1 MRVKETGRYVE
12 LDQYSAERICIM
24 KCYSLLFVPAKP
36 KMMRKIKSLHA
47 DGYIIDLEDSIEP
60 QNKKEA
66 LMDLLNELPEVL
78 LHAKNII
85 VRLNKD
91 NYIEEMSKL
100 NSYDVDFM
108 LPKFENFLEYKDIVK
123 LCNNHKFYAL
133 IETPLGMVNLKD
145 TASNQYISGLAFGAE
160 DFTAC
165 VGMKNDI
172 SYLMYQKSMLITYAK
187 AYGKTVYDTPSF
199 QLYDY
204 EHFKIEVNN
213 AVDLGFDGKMAINP
227 KHISYINDSF
237 SEVNLE
243 KIREI
248 VDIYEKKQSAVLTF
262 NGKVYEKM
270 HIDHMKKIIKERQSN
285 N

>member
-1 MRVKETGRYVE
+1 MN
-12 LDQYSAERICIM
+12 CH
-24 KCYSLLFVPAKP
+24 SLLFVPAKL
-36 KMMRKIKSLHA
+36 KMMRKIESLHA

-66 LMDLLNELPEVL
+66 LIELLNELPGIL
-78 LHAKNII
+78 LRAKNII

-91 NYIEEMSKL
+91 NYIDEMSKL
-100 NSYDVDFM
+100 NCYKVDFM
-108 LPKFENFLEYKDIVK
+108 LPKFEKFSDYEDIIE
-123 LCNNHKFYAL
+123 LCNNHEFYAL

-145 TASNQYISGLAFGAE
+145 IAANQYISGLAFGAE
-160 DFTAC
+160 DFTTC

-187 AYGKTVYDTPSF
+187 AYGKAVYDTPSF

-204 EHFKIEVNN
+204 EHFKLEVNN
-213 AVDLGFDGKMAINP
+213 AVDLGFDGKMAISP
-227 KHISYINDSF
+227 KHISYINDAF

-243 KIREI
+243 KIQEI

-270 HIDHMKKIIKERQSN
+270 HIEHMKKIIKERQSN